1 MLTANHKQ
9 VLYVKIIKSKDLLR
23 RVNLKKAWTQQMY
36 ENLEWWHLHDSHSE
50 EFKRAI
56 SNLVRGN

>member
-36 ENLEWWHLHDSHSE
+36 VKPGMVA
-50 EFKRAI
+50 FT
-56 SNLVRGN
+56 

>member
-23 RVNLKKAWTQQMY
+23 RVNLKKASRCMKTWNGGIYMIVTVR
-36 ENLEWWHLHDSHSE
+36 NLEEQFL
-50 EFKRAI
+50 I
-56 SNLVRGN
+56 